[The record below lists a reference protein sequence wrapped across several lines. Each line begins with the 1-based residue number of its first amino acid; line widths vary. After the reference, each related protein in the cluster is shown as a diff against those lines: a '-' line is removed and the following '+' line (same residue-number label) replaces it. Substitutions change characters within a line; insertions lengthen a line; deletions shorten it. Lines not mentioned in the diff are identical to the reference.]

1 MNPYTEPDAGTSDP
15 EETIPH
21 LGESL
26 ARIDPDLGNPTRLG
40 LVASLKNRERA
51 EFKAAARFPRSLRL
65 RPLPAHHR
73 PREGGTRLRRQGL
86 RRQTTPHV
94 GLDHGGRGAPPR
106 RTRRSPAGARRR
118 ITTQAARFRRPS
130 RNGSAIDGRAVRAFH
145 ASARRRT
152 ISVIQMGAKGEVQ
165 FGGVG

>member
-51 EFKAAARFPRSLRL
+51 EFKLLRDSLGVSDSVLSRHITAL
-65 RPLPAHHR
+65 EKAGLVSVAKGYVGKR
-73 PREGGTRLRRQGL
+73 PRTWVSITE
-86 RRQTTPHV
+86 
-94 GLDHGGRGAPPR
+94 D
-106 RTRRSPAGARRR
+106 GARRL
-118 ITTQAARFRRPS
+118 
-130 RNGSAIDGRAVRAFH
+130 DGHVEALRELA
-145 ASARRRT
+145 
-152 ISVIQMGAKGEVQ
+152 
-165 FGGVG
+165 GG